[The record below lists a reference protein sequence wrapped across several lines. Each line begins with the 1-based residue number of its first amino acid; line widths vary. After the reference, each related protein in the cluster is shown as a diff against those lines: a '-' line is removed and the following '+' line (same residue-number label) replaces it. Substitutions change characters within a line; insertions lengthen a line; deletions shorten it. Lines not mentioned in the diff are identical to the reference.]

1 MVSKSALNPL
11 ALAGQALLYGL
22 FAVIIGYF
30 STAPKYEHLPPD
42 HALIK
47 LSFSHHGQPVAE
59 CRKRTPEELA
69 RLAPN
74 MRAPMECVRERSP
87 VRVQVDL
94 DGEPLFA
101 GIAPPSGLSRDG
113 TSTIYR
119 RFEIPAGE
127 HTLAVKMNDSVRIK
141 DFNFSKAEKVTLKPA
156 QILVIDFDAEKGGVV
171 FIQ

>member
-1 MVSKSALNPL
+1 MLKSPLSPVSLL
-11 ALAGQALLYGL
+11 GQALFYGL

-30 STAPKYEHLPPD
+30 STAPKYQHLPPD
-42 HALIK
+42 QSLIK

-59 CRKRTPEELA
+59 CRKRTAEELA
-69 RLAPN
+69 KLAPN

-87 VRVQVDL
+87 VKVQIEL
-94 DGEPLFA
+94 DGKPLFA
-101 GIAPPSGLSRDG
+101 GLAPPSGLSRDG

-119 RFEIPAGE
+119 RFEVPAGE
-127 HTLAVKMNDSVRIK
+127 HALAVKMNDNVRVK
-141 DFNFSKAEKVTLKPA
+141 DFNFAKAEKVTLKPA

>member
-1 MVSKSALNPL
+1 MLKSPLSPVSLL
-11 ALAGQALLYGL
+11 GQALFYGL

-30 STAPKYEHLPPD
+30 STAPKYQHLPPVQS
-42 HALIK
+42 LIK

-59 CRKRTPEELA
+59 CRKRTAEELA
-69 RLAPN
+69 KLAPN

-87 VRVQVDL
+87 VKVQIEL
-94 DGEPLFA
+94 DGKPLFA
-101 GIAPPSGLSRDG
+101 GLAPPSGLSRDG

-119 RFEIPAGE
+119 RFEVPAGE
-127 HTLAVKMNDSVRIK
+127 HALAVKMNDNVRVK
-141 DFNFSKAEKVTLKPA
+141 DFNFTKAEKVTLKPA

>member
-1 MVSKSALNPL
+1 MLKSPL
-11 ALAGQALLYGL
+11 SPLSLLGQALFYGL

-30 STAPKYEHLPPD
+30 STAPKYQHLPPD
-42 HALIK
+42 RSLIK

-59 CRKRTPEELA
+59 CRRRTAEELA
-69 RLAPN
+69 KLAPN

-87 VRVQVDL
+87 VKVQIEL
-94 DGEPLFA
+94 DGKPLFA
-101 GIAPPSGLSRDG
+101 GLAPPSGLSRDG

-119 RFEIPAGE
+119 RFEVLAGE
-127 HTLAVKMNDSVRIK
+127 HALAVKMNDNVRVK
-141 DFNFSKAEKVTLKPA
+141 DFNFAKAEKVTLKPA

>member
-1 MVSKSALNPL
+1 MLKSPLSPVSLL
-11 ALAGQALLYGL
+11 GQALFYGL

-30 STAPKYEHLPPD
+30 STAPKYQHLPPD
-42 HALIK
+42 QSLIK

-59 CRKRTPEELA
+59 CRKRTAEELA
-69 RLAPN
+69 KLAPN

-87 VRVQVDL
+87 VKVQIEL
-94 DGEPLFA
+94 DGKPLFA
-101 GIAPPSGLSRDG
+101 SLAPPSGLSRDG

-119 RFEIPAGE
+119 RFEVPAGE
-127 HTLAVKMNDSVRIK
+127 HALAVKMNDNVRVK
-141 DFNFSKAEKVTLKPA
+141 DFNFAKAEKVTLKPA